1 MRIFIAGATG
11 VLGRRLVE
19 LFTKRGHKAAG
30 LVRDPR
36 GEQRVTALGGEPRW
50 ADLFDAATLARA
62 AEGCEV
68 IIHAATAIPVKPKTS
83 PQDWAL
89 NDRIRREGTR
99 ALTNAAARVGAKLYL
114 QQSVV
119 WVARPRDG
127 SPFQEDSPI
136 VCEDP
141 ILQSAADAE
150 SISREAG
157 AKHGFRVAV
166 LRGGSFYD
174 ADSRHTRMLAEGLRR
189 RKLPIIGAGSAVWAM
204 IHTDDMAA
212 AFVAAAEKPQ
222 NGIWHV
228 VDNELVTVGDLFS
241 AIAAKLGASP
251 CASVA
256 GADDSGRHSRALF
269 HCVHAHH
276 QCSASSRLR
285 LDAAIPHVSRRP
297 GSDFRGVEEQG
308 FFEGSIMY
316 GHGS

>member
-11 VLGRRLVE
+11 VLGRRLIE
-19 LFTKRGHKAAG
+19 QLTKRGHRVAG

-36 GEQRVTALGGEPRW
+36 GEQRVKSLGGEPHW
-50 ADLFDAATLARA
+50 ADLFNASALARA
-62 AEGCEV
+62 VDRCEV

-83 PQDWAL
+83 PRDWAL

-99 ALTNAAARVGAKLYL
+99 ALTEAAALVGAKLYL

-127 SPFQEDSPI
+127 SFFDEDSP
-136 VCEDP
+136 VACADP

-150 SISREAG
+150 SIAREAG
-157 AKHGFRVAV
+157 AKNGFSVAV

-189 RKLPIIGAGSAVWAM
+189 RKLPIIGSGGAVWAM

-228 VDNELVTVGDLFS
+228 VDDELVAVRDLVS
-241 AIAAKLGASP
+241 AFAAKLGAP
-251 CASVA
+251 APGRVPPWLARWFVGEVAVRFFTASTRTTNA
-256 GADDSGRHSRALF
+256 
-269 HCVHAHH
+269 
-276 QCSASSRLR
+276 RLR
-285 LDAAIPHVSRRP
+285 RDFAWTPQYPTYREGLDQILAAWKGKDS
-297 GSDFRGVEEQG
+297 
-308 FFEGSIMY
+308 
-316 GHGS
+316 

>member
-19 LFTKRGHKAAG
+19 LFTKRGHKVAG

-68 IIHAATAIPVKPKTS
+68 MIHAATAIPVKPKTS

-99 ALTNAAARVGAKLYL
+99 ALTEAAALVGAKLYL

-119 WVARPRDG
+119 WVARPRDE
-127 SPFQEDSPI
+127 SSFDEDSPV
-136 VCEDP
+136 VCADP

-157 AKHGFRVAV
+157 AKNGFSVAV

-174 ADSRHTRMLAEGLRR
+174 ADSGYTRMLAEGLRR
-189 RKLPIIGAGSAVWAM
+189 RKLPIIGSGNAVWAM

-228 VDNELVTVGDLFS
+228 VDNELVTMGDLFS
-241 AIAAKLGASP
+241 AMATKLAAPAPRHVPAWLARLIAGGTAVRFFTASTRTTN
-251 CASVA
+251 A
-256 GADDSGRHSRALF
+256 
-269 HCVHAHH
+269 
-276 QCSASSRLR
+276 RLR
-285 LDAAIPHVSRRP
+285 RDFAWKPQYPTYREGLDQIFAAWKSKD
-297 GSDFRGVEEQG
+297 S
-308 FFEGSIMY
+308 SKAA
-316 GHGS
+316 